1 VWKQIWEFGRQIF
14 ALSSRVQKL
23 EDETEALHHGLKE
36 ARDEIR
42 EINRKLDALV
52 LVLQRLDMQ
61 QQHDRE
67 NLALRLEN
75 ALLRFERRLPP
86 GSPPEDKSPS

>member
-14 ALSSRVQKL
+14 ALSSRVLKL
-23 EDETEALHHGLKE
+23 EEETGALRQGLKE
-36 ARDEIR
+36 VRDDIR
-42 EINRKLDALV
+42 EINRKLDGLV

-86 GSPPEDKSPS
+86 GSPPDDEPPS